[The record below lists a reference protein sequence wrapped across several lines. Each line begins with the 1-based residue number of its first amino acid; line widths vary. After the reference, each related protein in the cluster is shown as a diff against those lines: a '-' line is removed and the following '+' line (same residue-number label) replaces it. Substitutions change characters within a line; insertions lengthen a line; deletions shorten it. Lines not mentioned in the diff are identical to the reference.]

1 MAKFLVSGGRT
12 RDAHLLHDLD
22 QVSATELQMQH
33 VVEESLDAT
42 VGHVADR
49 LWRSR
54 SRPTD
59 AFPSGPLW
67 PLRPAR
73 MRRSLRPF
81 GNCGS
86 NEPDIRDLKQLFHQ
100 LNLLHATE
108 FVQRFPVWPQPRKL
122 VDLGMI
128 NLFGRER
135 WSHMTRMMGL
145 ATAATF
151 PAFAAGRWRRRG
163 LDDVARRRLRRR

>member
-1 MAKFLVSGGRT
+1 
-12 RDAHLLHDLD
+12 
-22 QVSATELQMQH
+22 MQH

-42 VGHVADR
+42 VGHVASAFGVADQGR
-49 LWRSR
+49 QTRSHQARFGHFARQGCDDHFAR
-54 SRPTD
+54 SAIAVAT
-59 AFPSGPLW
+59 SQI
-67 PLRPAR
+67 
-73 MRRSLRPF
+73 F
-81 GNCGS
+81 G
-86 NEPDIRDLKQLFHQ
+86 DLERLFHR

-145 ATAATF
+145 AATAATF
-151 PAFAAGRWRRRG
+151 PCLCRRAMG
-163 LDDVARRRLRRR
+163 AEGA